1 MKEKGTRRSHLDLK
15 SLPELNSQ
23 TAIDKVVALS
33 MFLFL
38 GYVIL
43 SRNSQER
50 AGGK

>member
-1 MKEKGTRRSHLDLK
+1 MDLK

-23 TAIDKVVALS
+23 TAIDKVIALS

-43 SRNSQER
+43 SRTSQEK
-50 AGGK
+50 AGRK